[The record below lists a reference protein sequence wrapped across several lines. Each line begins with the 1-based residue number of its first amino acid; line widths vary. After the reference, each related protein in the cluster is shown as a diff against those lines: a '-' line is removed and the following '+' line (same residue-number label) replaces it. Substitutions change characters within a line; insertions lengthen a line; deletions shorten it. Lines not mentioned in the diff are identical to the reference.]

1 MNSIP
6 ICGFGTYCL
15 KNDVGYNCTLYAL
28 NNGYNHIDTASL
40 YQNETVIGKAILDSG
55 IDRNKIWIT
64 TKINMHD
71 IASGKDKMHNS
82 VLNSLKNLNTDYIDL
97 VLLHG
102 PVDNVISESWA
113 ILEDIMLEMKGK
125 IRFIGVSNY
134 DVRHLNII
142 LSNCR
147 IKPYANQFEISPYLN
162 RDELVKLCNDNDI
175 IIVAHTSLTKN
186 KKFND
191 LKLENL
197 SVKTDISKPLI
208 LLAWA
213 LQHNM
218 VVLPRSSNFEH
229 IKENLECLNV
239 KLNDDVMNEL
249 DNFHVNDCFRIYRQ
263 FT

>member
-1 MNSIP
+1 MESIP
-6 ICGFGTYCL
+6 KCGFGTYCL
-15 KNDVGYNCTLYAL
+15 KNNVGYDCTLYAL
-28 NNGYNHIDTASL
+28 KNGYNHIDTASL

-64 TKINMHD
+64 TKINMVD
-71 IASGKDKMHNS
+71 ISLGDVAMHNS
-82 VLNSLKNLNTDYIDL
+82 VLNSLENLNTDYIDL

-102 PVDNVISESWA
+102 PVDGIILESWM
-113 ILEDIMLEMKGK
+113 ILEDIMLKFHGK

-147 IKPYANQFEISPYLN
+147 IKPYANQIEISPYLN
-162 RDELVKLCNDNDI
+162 RDELVDLCNGNGI
-175 IIVAHTSLTKN
+175 VIVAHSSLTKT

-191 LKLENL
+191 IKLENI
-197 SVKTDISKPLI
+197 SVKTNISKPLI

-213 LQHNM
+213 LHHNM

-229 IKENLECLNV
+229 IKENLGCLDVILDDNV
-239 KLNDDVMNEL
+239 MFEL
-249 DNFHVNDCFRIYRQ
+249 DNFYTNDCFRIYKQ
-263 FT
+263 FV